1 MSCSN
6 CDETTGCACTDTGCK
21 NPESCECEENEAPA
35 AKLAK
40 MFENVFDEVKKHTE
54 ARRKKL
60 ENVAE
65 VLEGNKV
72 SISREKINMILRLL
86 LPCLEEIHN
95 EGFAATA
102 DLLQQRYN
110 FIQLQEAVQKLSF
123 RFDCLT
129 SILEEKGLVTEELVT
144 EYIEKVKDAME
155 EKLEKEVKP
164 TES

>member
-1 MSCSN
+1 MSCCN
-6 CDETTGCACTDTGCK
+6 DAAECKETECT
-21 NPESCECEENEAPA
+21 ECEQELSPSV
-35 AKLAK
+35 KLAK

-54 ARRKKL
+54 SRRKKL

-65 VLEGNKV
+65 VLENNKV
-72 SISREKINMILRLL
+72 SLSREKIAMILRLL
-86 LPCLEEIHN
+86 LPRLEEMHN

-110 FIQLQEAVQKLSF
+110 FIQLQETVQKLSF

-129 SILEEKGLVTEELVT
+129 SILEEKGLITEELVT

-155 EKLEKEVKP
+155 EKLQTETTTT
-164 TES
+164 TESSDSQNQ